1 MQTFAKTLVH
11 TGHVQYDEAASA
23 EPLKGNCESGRL
35 RSPDTQIVPFRRQT
49 KPAMLAPV
57 LTVLCLVAIFSPSCF
72 ILSRPSPRL
81 PSQPNAEPSR
91 ASSQQFEG
99 FGTGSSMTI
108 AMTAIA
114 AFTAKVLR
122 SKVTRHARIVGTR
135 DDFKKAAPNWEECP
149 KPEERV
155 RNYYYGQRGFKKN
168 QIDPRYRDKDRH
180 PRRVTVADYNRLA
193 KLTMNELWKEPA
205 RMKLGHITDATAIF
219 KTQDCVT
226 AVICVKEVGSY
237 QVAGT
242 GKVAIPAKVPEYRPI
257 QRGKRLEKEPGEKRP
272 PVEDGAY
279 LTYVDEK
286 CNLYD
291 TAKEAAPSALT
302 KDIICDRGSLL
313 TLLDF
318 VSETLTP
325 FLMKKGQHASAV
337 DLVKI
342 SKSEKG
348 GLVLEKL
355 LDVDK
360 MVAEFIPY
368 RSGWKREEVSAGGNF
383 KPALQRL
390 ANGDRHTRSMMC
402 TGLLQIAGSRA
413 GELDDCY
420 RFVEFDLGGL
430 SLLTK
435 ARAHAQKD
443 GQNIDIAHKNF
454 YYQNEVK
461 ALTTYFKMI
470 LGKTDKTILAIQRS
484 GKIHQAQVCC
494 STLED
499 IVEKQPLIKEA
510 AQRRLGRLV
519 ALLKEVQKSVE
530 SESGPWVLQWQR
542 GQHPYYKGSDGKGQH
557 YYKGEG
563 KGSDYGKGQHHYFK
577 GEWKGDYGKG
587 AFQGDA
593 CGKGWGGEMWATGSA
608 PWSDCTA
615 WQSGGNAWHTSQWYG
630 PGGTEVSH
638 PAAANPTMPM
648 AMLEN
653 DRAQAQDLPSEVL
666 GVKIMVDKLRTA
678 EDVKWFYE
686 EGARLYNASM
696 LPLEEAEL
704 RGYKWPTLKD
714 QADMAKVMGNFGC
727 MRGATQNGQRLLKT
741 FVKGM
746 DFAPAS
752 QSPEAETLLRAQQ
765 YWAKLRHRS
774 WSDWDETQLQAF
786 DHLLAARKFGPHEL
800 LHPQESSDQGMSW
813 LQGLVSAEWCFLGI
827 VMGMLLTMDALLLQN
842 LPESRRSH
850 VCVLLIWLAVTLA
863 CCVEVWVCAGAD
875 AGTTWLFGYLMELL
889 YSADHVWSRSASE
902 SNSVPLLWRI

>member
-1 MQTFAKTLVH
+1 
-11 TGHVQYDEAASA
+11 
-23 EPLKGNCESGRL
+23 
-35 RSPDTQIVPFRRQT
+35 
-49 KPAMLAPV
+49 
-57 LTVLCLVAIFSPSCF
+57 
-72 ILSRPSPRL
+72 
-81 PSQPNAEPSR
+81 
-91 ASSQQFEG
+91 
-99 FGTGSSMTI
+99 MTI

-122 SKVTRHARIVGTR
+122 SKVTRHARIIGTR

-168 QIDPRYRDKDRH
+168 QIDPRYRDK
-180 PRRVTVADYNRLA
+180 
-193 KLTMNELWKEPA
+193 EPA

-219 KTQDCVT
+219 KTQDFYKADFVDLD
-226 AVICVKEVGSY
+226 ASSVKEVGSY

-484 GKIHQAQVCC
+484 GKIHQVVE

-542 GQHPYYKGSDGKGQH
+542 GQ
-557 YYKGEG
+557 
-563 KGSDYGKGQHHYFK
+563 
-577 GEWKGDYGKG
+577 
-587 AFQGDA
+587 
-593 CGKGWGGEMWATGSA
+593 
-608 PWSDCTA
+608 
-615 WQSGGNAWHTSQWYG
+615 
-630 PGGTEVSH
+630 
-638 PAAANPTMPM
+638 
-648 AMLEN
+648 L
-653 DRAQAQDLPSEVL
+653 VL
-666 GVKIMVDKLRTA
+666 GK
-678 EDVKWFYE
+678 F
-686 EGARLYNASM
+686 
-696 LPLEEAEL
+696 EL
-704 RGYKWPTLKD
+704 VEMEKE
-714 QADMAKVMGNFGC
+714 MAV
-727 MRGATQNGQRLLKT
+727 A
-741 FVKGM
+741 
-746 DFAPAS
+746 
-752 QSPEAETLLRAQQ
+752 
-765 YWAKLRHRS
+765 
-774 WSDWDETQLQAF
+774 
-786 DHLLAARKFGPHEL
+786 
-800 LHPQESSDQGMSW
+800 
-813 LQGLVSAEWCFLGI
+813 
-827 VMGMLLTMDALLLQN
+827 
-842 LPESRRSH
+842 
-850 VCVLLIWLAVTLA
+850 
-863 CCVEVWVCAGAD
+863 
-875 AGTTWLFGYLMELL
+875 
-889 YSADHVWSRSASE
+889 
-902 SNSVPLLWRI
+902 